1 MNFQG
6 FMTIIQTNN
15 HCRVDEIRRDKIIMT
30 IFKYLIQCNVIDDL
44 VVSIRCDALTVKS
57 IFCAP

>member
-15 HCRVDEIRRDKIIMT
+15 HFRVDEIRRDKIIMT

-44 VVSIRCDALTVKS
+44 VVSI
-57 IFCAP
+57 